1 MKKIVSFMRA
11 VVIDGFVAIPLFLGG
26 SYLSLGVFGS
36 DEYTLLSVCIFFFTC
51 ILSILYLL
59 CTNIKMRSL
68 GFLLVGYEYSCE
80 KGKWRIFVANFIYYF
95 LAFTF
100 IFADYSKMTLLFY
113 VSEILWLIDYIGFF
127 IPGINNR
134 FSVHLLGVNFNKRIV
149 EKKDKICI

>member
-1 MKKIVSFMRA
+1 MKKLASFMQA
-11 VVIDGFVAIPLFLGG
+11 VVIDCFVAILSFLGCSYLAAPLFE
-26 SYLSLGVFGS
+26 SHTIIFGA
-36 DEYTLLSVCIFFFTC
+36 LVLSVCALGVI
-51 ILSILYLL
+51 YLL
-59 CTNIKMRSL
+59 LTNIKIRSL
-68 GFLLVGYEYSCE
+68 GFALVGYEYSCE
-80 KGKWRIFVANFIYYF
+80 KGKWRILTANFIYYF

-134 FSVHLLGVNFNKRIV
+134 FSVHLLGVNFSKRIV

>member
-1 MKKIVSFMRA
+1 MKKLVSFLQA
-11 VVIDGFVAIPLFLGG
+11 TFIDSFVLILFFLGCAYLAAPLFDSHKTLFRT
-26 SYLSLGVFGS
+26 L
-36 DEYTLLSVCIFFFTC
+36 LLSVCVLCVI
-51 ILSILYLL
+51 YLL
-59 CTNIKMRSL
+59 FTNIKKRSL
-68 GFLLVGYEYSCE
+68 GFALVDYEYLCE
-80 KGKWRIFVANFIYYF
+80 KGKWRILTANFIYYF

-134 FSVHLLGVNFNKRIV
+134 FSVHLLGVNFSKRIV